1 MLASLGASC
10 RAGELTLQLPLEPGW
25 FDAGLV
31 SRYEE
36 FTVDIELLRAFLHES
51 VVRRRIELGD

>member
-1 MLASLGASC
+1 VV
-10 RAGELTLQLPLEPGW
+10 
-25 FDAGLV
+25 DAGLV